1 MAEHNEIGKIGE
13 NIATTFLMKQGFSI
27 LERNYATRLGE
38 LDIVAKKDEVLHFIE
53 VKSIKVRDF
62 ENLDTLPIKPEDN
75 LTLRKWSKLR
85 ITIEQYCLHKNV
97 SDETP
102 RQIDL
107 TCVYIN
113 TEKRQG
119 RVSYLENVHKEE

>member
-1 MAEHNEIGKIGE
+1 MAEHNEIGRIGE
-13 NIATTFLMKQGFSI
+13 KIAITFLMKHGFTI

-38 LDIVAKKDEVLHFIE
+38 LDIVAEKDEVLHFIE

-85 ITIEQYCLHKNV
+85 ITIEQYRLHKSV

-102 RQIDL
+102 QQIDL
-107 TCVYIN
+107 ACVYIN

-119 RVSYLENVHKEE
+119 RVSYLENIHKEE